1 MCCICDFGGKQELF
15 FSLSFSSC
23 LIQSGAKGKLVRSL
37 AVCEESSPRPGAE
50 TLHDNQVRLQ
60 SLLLAAWL
68 ASKICCMATLATLLN
83 WAFRSVFL
91 GGKITFDYERI
102 SVKSS
107 GLV

>member
-68 ASKICCMATLATLLN
+68 ASKICCMASWLLYLIGHLEVYFLGEKLHLTMN
-83 WAFRSVFL
+83 AFR
-91 GGKITFDYERI
+91 
-102 SVKSS
+102 
-107 GLV
+107 